1 MLLAVAA
8 GCGGPTPAPDP
19 EAQRRELET
28 VRVTIRVEAEPL
40 GAVLAELAEQTGRPI
55 ALAPAASH
63 LSDSVVRD
71 LVLEDVS
78 LAATL
83 TLLQSVEPDL
93 AWIPDGRGALFDLR
107 SDDPGRLVVQIHAL
121 ANLTAGLT
129 GGGTPP
135 PTVLDED
142 IVDEDNP
149 LFGPPD
155 EEDAGLAYA
164 DAEVLLAEIRAA
176 FPPRTW
182 DPPAELRMQGRH
194 TLVAKQTLA
203 LQEELARFLD
213 RWRAR
218 R

>member
-1 MLLAVAA
+1 MLLTVAA

-40 GAVLAELAEQTGRPI
+40 GAVLAELAEPTGRPI

-93 AWIPDGRGALFDLR
+93 VWRPQGRGALFDLR
-107 SDDPGRLVVQIHAL
+107 SSDPERLVVQ
-121 ANLTAGLT
+121 
-129 GGGTPP
+129 
-135 PTVLDED
+135 E
-142 IVDEDNP
+142 
-149 LFGPPD
+149 
-155 EEDAGLAYA
+155 
-164 DAEVLLAEIRAA
+164 
-176 FPPRTW
+176 
-182 DPPAELRMQGRH
+182 Q
-194 TLVAKQTLA
+194 
-203 LQEELARFLD
+203 LARFLD